1 MSDENRISE
10 RKRIEEPK
18 DCMEEMSDKKQ
29 TSEEKHQIAKGIA
42 YSGKY
47 QLINVTVRKV
57 GRESLIKSSSSYHL
71 LLMQY
76 EVFIT
81 LSPAKGDSCL
91 RGGLSVYFTD

>member
-1 MSDENRISE
+1 MSDENRIIE

-42 YSGKY
+42 FWSAKY

-57 GRESLIKSSSSYHL
+57 GRESLIK
-71 LLMQY
+71 
-76 EVFIT
+76 I
-81 LSPAKGDSCL
+81 
-91 RGGLSVYFTD
+91 